1 VSLRLRLPTPAR
13 GSSEAATYRL
23 GSSTRPLAQASS
35 EAAMCHEDMLYM
47 PQTIKQIPPGGPTIM
62 IFIEARVCVSSK
74 ALCNKGC
81 SARLQGVRQAAH

>member
-1 VSLRLRLPTPAR
+1 
-13 GSSEAATYRL
+13 
-23 GSSTRPLAQASS
+23 
-35 EAAMCHEDMLYM
+35 MCHEDMLYM

-81 SARLQGVRQAAH
+81 SARLQGMRQVAH